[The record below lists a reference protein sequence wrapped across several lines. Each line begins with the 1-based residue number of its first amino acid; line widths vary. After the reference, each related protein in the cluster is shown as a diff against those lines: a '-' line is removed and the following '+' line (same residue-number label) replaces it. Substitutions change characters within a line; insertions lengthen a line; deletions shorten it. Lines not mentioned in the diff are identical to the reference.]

1 MKIFSACGYLAIL
14 AAIGLGAQPAGA
26 EALEAVQQIPGPT
39 EIQAAPYPVASPV
52 TTVPS
57 TVTAV
62 PSTATPVKSPV
73 TPASPQAAPKVTV
86 PPASPAHRLMLIP
99 FENHLKDQDV
109 SISNMAVDTLQ
120 NSLLKPENRLFRLI
134 DRRQVKAMLTELAF
148 SESALSDQTK
158 ALKLGKLLSANLML
172 TGSISAGK
180 IHTSEVTNLH
190 PTEYTWATV
199 QVSVTL
205 TQVETGE
212 ILFSSKAEGISEKFP
227 TWTGETFTS
236 IILDAVEAASTDL
249 AGQLSASKNQ
259 IAALLA
265 G

>member
-1 MKIFSACGYLAIL
+1 MKIFSACGYLAVL
-14 AAIGLGAQPAGA
+14 AAISLGAQPAGA
-26 EALEAVQQIPGPT
+26 KALEPVERIPGPT
-39 EIQAAPYPVASPV
+39 EIQAAPYPVGSPV

-57 TVTAV
+57 TVT
-62 PSTATPVKSPV
+62 PVKSPV
-73 TPASPQAAPKVTV
+73 NPASRQPAKVTV

-99 FENHLKDQDV
+99 FENHLKDQDA

-172 TGSISAGK
+172 TGSIAAGK

-212 ILFSSKAEGISEKFP
+212 ILFSSKAEGTSEKYP

-249 AGQLSASKNQ
+249 AGQLNASKQQ
-259 IAALLA
+259 ISALLA